1 MVLNLVVQFKGLR
14 SPFRTIKITK
24 NYGKSMFQSLLS
36 PREPAS
42 AFATTIM
49 YGFGSGKDASTI
61 LHHER
66 LIMK

>member
-1 MVLNLVVQFKGLR
+1 MPIIFKR
-14 SPFRTIKITK
+14 FTTTVPYDKDYSKK
-24 NYGKSMFQSLLS
+24 EKKKGKSMFQSLLS